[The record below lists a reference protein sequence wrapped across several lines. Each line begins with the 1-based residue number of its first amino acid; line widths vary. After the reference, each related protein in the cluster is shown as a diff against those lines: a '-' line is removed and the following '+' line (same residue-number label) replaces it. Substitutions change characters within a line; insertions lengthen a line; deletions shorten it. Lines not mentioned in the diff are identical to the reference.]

1 MYPNLLF
8 NTQDLFGHGGP
19 VSGLHVTCMPSV
31 QDLFMSVQGPPLKI
45 YLSLS
50 PCAQDL
56 FVGVED
62 LSPVQWH
69 PFTSRAGPE
78 PHTLLAHVKGYGP
91 WTQVRHSGLLA

>member
-1 MYPNLLF
+1 MQDTGSDVWRRAGHIFTGMEDLYLGFFLNLVP
-8 NTQDLFGHGGP
+8 G
-19 VSGLHVTCMPSV
+19 
-31 QDLFMSVQGPPLKI
+31 
-45 YLSLS
+45 
-50 PCAQDL
+50 AQDL

-91 WTQVRHSGLLA
+91 WTQVRLSCAACLGRLGVQAAHL